1 MKKRFRFSSSRDNFP
16 NSFNFQVTGE
26 WHGLTPVLSFHL
38 KHSEP
43 VKMKLHR
50 SRLLTRPRPCTMPYH
65 RTRLS
70 TRTLQDCGRFVVI
83 KWNFFSLPL
92 QLKQMLLLRG
102 EFFLFFLLFFGTF
115 NWILYDY
122 WKIVKEVRIFFFSK
136 YLWLWL

>member
-1 MKKRFRFSSSRDNFP
+1 MNFFRNISFDLQLINYWSLKKKKKLTVPNERGFFPSVMKKRFRFSSSRDNFP

-70 TRTLQDCGRFVVI
+70 TRTLQGCGRFVVI
-83 KWNFFSLPL
+83 KWNFFSLSL
-92 QLKQMLLLRG
+92 
-102 EFFLFFLLFFGTF
+102 
-115 NWILYDY
+115 
-122 WKIVKEVRIFFFSK
+122 
-136 YLWLWL
+136 